1 MYHLYMDSPV
11 GLLEITA
18 NETAVT
24 GLYFRT
30 KRQQEKSDTH
40 SNLVCAQC
48 KKQLMEYFEGTRKY
62 FDLKLEPAGTAFQKQ
77 VWKTLCEVPYGE
89 TRCYEEIAVMAGSPK
104 ACRAVGMANNR
115 NPISIIVPC
124 HRVIGKNGSMVG
136 YGGGLEVKEAL
147 LKLEK
152 TYK

>member
-1 MYHLYMDSPV
+1 MYRLFMESPV

-30 KRQQEKSDTH
+30 KRQQEQ
-40 SNLVCAQC
+40 SNAVCEQC
-48 KKQLMEYFEGTRKY
+48 RKQLMEYFQGTRTC
-62 FDLKLEPAGTAFQKQ
+62 FDLKLEPDGTAFQKK
-77 VWKTLCEVPYGE
+77 VWKALCTIPYGE
-89 TRCYEEIAVMAGSPK
+89 TRCYEEIAVLAGSPK
-104 ACRAVGMANNR
+104 ACRAVGMANHR
-115 NPISIIVPC
+115 NPIAIIVPC

-136 YGGGLEVKEAL
+136 YGGGLDVKTIL
-147 LKLEK
+147 LKLEQ